1 MQRNAQQSLR
11 CGTLSLAT
19 LIVGLLVKHCSTLS
33 ACGALT
39 CGCGKN
45 VSMITHDAVMR
56 GHGCVRRGVR
66 LSLPLLFLVLVDR
79 GQVEWGWSLWRM
91 WGRRPP
97 CYFLQAYLRKVELF
111 FVNFMA
117 LSLVG
122 YCVGASTLL

>member
-1 MQRNAQQSLR
+1 MR
-11 CGTLSLAT
+11 
-19 LIVGLLVKHCSTLS
+19 HCSTLS

-45 VSMITHDAVMR
+45 ISMIARDAVIGER
-56 GHGCVRRGVR
+56 GCVRRGV
-66 LSLPLLFLVLVDR
+66 LHSLPLLFLVLVDR

-97 CYFLQAYLRKVELF
+97 CYFLQAYFRRGELF

-122 YCVGASTLL
+122 CCVGAYMHQ